1 MGTERL
7 RFAPEMLARLGEEL
21 IPHPD
26 LGIVE
31 LARNSY
37 DADAISCEVSLQDVG
52 ELGGSIVVTDVGEGM
67 TAEDIRDGF
76 LILGRSGKVGDSV
89 TPRGRRKVGEKG
101 LGRLA
106 ALRLGREAVV
116 RTRPKAEPG
125 VEYVVHFDW
134 NRYDQAAA
142 IEDVDLEVASR
153 ETSEKPGTT
162 IEIRNLRTPLADSD
176 VRRLARSLVMLTG
189 PFPDKGEDFT
199 ITLDAPD
206 FVELQKVVDSG
217 FFEGAHYIL
226 RATLDENGQ
235 VAAHLVDGAG
245 TILASGDHFAVTSS
259 STMGNHSGFIAPAAE
274 LEIWMFNRT
283 RPSFAVQLTPG
294 LRKAYVAW
302 LDEVG
307 GVHFYQRGL
316 RVHPYGDRGYDWL
329 DMNVLQKR
337 NPEERPGTNNSVG
350 RMMVVA
356 DNGKLVPKTDRSGF
370 VENSAFVELK
380 EFARAALEWAADV
393 RLERRD
399 KRKIEEKQKTREKVK
414 DTRDKVDAVLR
425 LVPESVRPIVQQ
437 AVREDRAAMAERL
450 EIVESD
456 LMLYRTLSTVGT
468 TTAVFAHETLRPVDT
483 IEQMVGS
490 IARRGER
497 ELGNERFTS
506 VLGDPVDLI
515 RKSAASLHTFAELPL
530 ELLKQRKRKWRD
542 VDVNAVV
549 REMTESFE
557 PYFADARV
565 SVATDL
571 VHAPPAVVRS
581 TIASI
586 EAILANFLANSV
598 AVFTNPANQN
608 QSSTREILVRTEV
621 HQEEVTLGV
630 LDSGP
635 GIVGLDKEDVWK
647 PGKST
652 RNEGTGMGLTIVR
665 DIVLDLKGKIWAVEN
680 GELGGAE
687 FYVAFPR
694 INL

>member
-37 DADAISCEVSLQDVG
+37 DADAVSCEVSLLDVG
-52 ELGGSIVVTDVGEGM
+52 EIGGTIVVTDVGEGM

-76 LILGRSGKVGDSV
+76 LILGRSGKVEDSV

-116 RTRPKAEPG
+116 RTRPKSEAG
-125 VEYVVHFDW
+125 VEYVVQIDW
-134 NRYDQAAA
+134 ARYDQAAA
-142 IEDVDLEVASR
+142 IEDVDLEVTSR

-162 IEIRNLRTPLADSD
+162 IEIKNLRAPLADSD

-206 FVELQKVVDSG
+206 FVELQKVVDTG
-217 FFEGAHYIL
+217 FFEGANYML

-235 VAAHLVDGAG
+235 AAAYLLDGAG
-245 TILASGDHFAVTSS
+245 TVLASGDHFAVASS
-259 STMGNHSGFIAPAAE
+259 SAMGNHSGYMAPTAE

-283 RPSFAVQLTPG
+283 RPSFNAQLTPA
-294 LRKAYVAW
+294 LRKAYLAW

-350 RMMVVA
+350 RVMVVA
-356 DNGKLVPKTDRSGF
+356 DNGQLVPKTDRSGF
-370 VENSAFVELK
+370 VENFAFVELK
-380 EFARAALEWAADV
+380 EFVRASLEWAADV

-399 KRKIEEKQKTREKVK
+399 KRKVEEKKKTREKVK
-414 DTRDKVDAVLR
+414 ETRDKVDAALR
-425 LVPESVRPIVQQ
+425 LVPESVRPMVQQ

-450 EIVESD
+450 EVVESD

-497 ELGNERFTS
+497 ELGNERFVS

-515 RKSAASLHTFAELPL
+515 RRSAASLHTFAELPL

-542 VDVNAVV
+542 VDVNAIVQ
-549 REMTESFE
+549 EMTESFE
-557 PYFADARV
+557 PYFAEAQV
-565 SVATDL
+565 SVSTDL
-571 VHAPPAVVRS
+571 VQAPSAVVRS

-598 AVFTNPANQN
+598 AAFTSPTY
-608 QSSTREILVRTEV
+608 QSSTREIIVRTEV
-621 HQEEVTLGV
+621 HPEEVTLGV

-635 GIVGLDKEDVWK
+635 GIVGLDKDDVWK

-687 FYVAFPR
+687 FYVSFPR

>member
-26 LGIVE
+26 LGVVE

-37 DADAISCEVSLQDVG
+37 DADAESCEIRLQRVG
-52 ELGGSIVVTDVGEGM
+52 EAGGTITVTDVGDGM
-67 TAEDIRDGF
+67 TPEAIRDGF
-76 LILGRSGKVGDSV
+76 LLLGRSAKVSDAI

-106 ALRLGREAVV
+106 ALRLGRVAVV
-116 RTRPKAEPG
+116 RTRPRRELG
-125 VEYVVHFDW
+125 REYTIQIDW
-134 NRYDQAAA
+134 ARYDQASA
-142 IEDVDLEVASR
+142 IEDIDLDVSSVSTTEP
-153 ETSEKPGTT
+153 PGTT
-162 IEIRNLRTPLADSD
+162 IEIRELRSPLSDAD

-189 PFPDKGEDFT
+189 PFPDKRDDFK
-199 ITLDAPD
+199 ITLDAPE
-206 FVELQKVVDSG
+206 FSELQRVVEPG
-217 FFEGAHYIL
+217 FFEASSYIL

-235 VAAHLVDGAG
+235 VNSHLMDGAG
-245 TILASGDHFAVTSS
+245 TVLASGDHFAVTS
-259 STMGNHSGFIAPAAE
+259 HSARGVPTGYLAPAAE
-274 LEIWMFNRT
+274 LEIWMFNRS
-283 RPSFAVQLTPG
+283 RPSFSTQLTPA

-350 RMMVVA
+350 RISVVSE
-356 DNGKLVPKTDRSGF
+356 DGQLVPKTDRSGF
-370 VENSAFVELK
+370 VENGHFAELK
-380 EFARAALEWAADV
+380 DFARASLEWAADV
-393 RLERRD
+393 RLQRRD
-399 KRKIEEKQKTREKVK
+399 ERKVQEKRKTRDKVK
-414 DTRDKVDAVLR
+414 ETQDKVDAVLN
-425 LVPESVRPIVQQ
+425 LIPESVRPVVQQ

-450 EIVESD
+450 EIVEND

-483 IEQMVGS
+483 IEQMIGS
-490 IARRGER
+490 IARRGAR
-497 ELGNERFTS
+497 ELGGERYDS
-506 VLGDPVDLI
+506 LLGDPVDLI

-530 ELLKQRKRKWRD
+530 ELLKQRKRKLQN
-542 VDVNAVV
+542 VEVNLVI
-549 REMTESFE
+549 RELVENFQ
-557 PYFADARV
+557 PYFSDAQVAV
-565 SVATDL
+565 SVDLTDEPVL
-571 VHAPPAVVRS
+571 IRS
-581 TIASI
+581 TIASV

-598 AVFTNPANQN
+598 ATFTNPET
-608 QSSTREILVRTEV
+608 QSASREVLVRTQVVDEHV
-621 HQEEVTLGV
+621 VLTV

-635 GIVGLDKEDVWK
+635 GISDISIDDVWK

-665 DIVLDLKGKIWAVEN
+665 DIVLDLRGRVWAIER

-687 FYVAFPR
+687 FHVSCPRAFA
-694 INL
+694 